1 MTSEQVMLI
10 GVVLLLGSCTMP
22 PEQTQAPPAPI
33 TPPQLWAV
41 APLRNESGSAYA
53 DGLMLADYLARQF
66 ERTPGVD
73 VLPVNRTLAAMAA
86 LKMDAPVS
94 PRDALKLM
102 GTLGADALVVG
113 TITAYDPYDP
123 PKLGLALE
131 LYTRR
136 RPQGAPLT
144 DLRKLVRQRA
154 GGGMP
159 GAAQLSR
166 QPVALVSAVFDA
178 ADAASIELLE
188 RYVQGRDPEIDAQQ
202 TARLH
207 RISMDL
213 FSQFVSHVMSRRLLE
228 ARSQRLAALTLSHVP
243 DR

>member
-22 PEQTQAPPAPI
+22 TAQTQTPPAPI

-53 DGLMLADYLARQF
+53 DGLMLADSLVQQF
-66 ERTPGVD
+66 EGAPGVD

-86 LKMDAPVS
+86 LEMDAPAS
-94 PRDALKLM
+94 PKDALKLM

-144 DLRKLVRQRA
+144 DLRKLVRQPV
-154 GGGMP
+154 GQGMP
-159 GAAQLSR
+159 TSVQLSR

-178 ADAASIELLE
+178 GDVTSIELLD
-188 RYVQGRDPEIDAQQ
+188 RYIQGRGPDTDDHQ

-228 ARSQRLAALTLSHVP
+228 ARLQRLAALTLSHVP